1 MKLHVPYR
9 PEFQEL
15 SYNAHRHAMNNKIYK
30 TNIIKKNVSKPFSA
44 VGYTVKNTVKGIGH
58 AAQITFETVLCI
70 LKGQINIKNTVIQM
84 VEVGYRSFPII
95 LLTSFFTG
103 MVIALQVGSATSG
116 LFNEPVYIGMITGFA
131 LVKELAPV
139 LTAVAITGRI
149 GAAITAEIGTMK
161 VTEQIDAL
169 YTLGTNPVRYLAV
182 PRFIACILM
191 VPLLVALSNIIGV
204 YGGLLVTT
212 MTWNV
217 PSTVYMGDI
226 FDVMTVSTFMHGF
239 IKSFFFA
246 AIIVIVACH
255 KGFKCSGGA
264 EGVGKATTSSV
275 MVSMILILVSD
286 YFLTDLLVSL
296 KIS

>member
-1 MKLHVPYR
+1 MFYISKSTKDCGLNMIKVTK
-9 PEFQEL
+9 
-15 SYNAHRHAMNNKIYK
+15 KIITK
-30 TNIIKKNVSKPFSA
+30 TASKTFLMIGANI
-44 VGYTVKNTVKGIGH
+44 KNTLKSIGH
-58 AAQITFETVLCI
+58 AAQITIDTFGYI

-95 LLTSFFTG
+95 MLTSFFTG
-103 MVIALQVGSATSG
+103 MVLALQVGSATSG

-131 LVKELAPV
+131 LVKELGPV
-139 LTAVAITGRI
+139 LTAVVVTGRV

-169 YTLGTNPVRYLAV
+169 YTLGTNPVKYLAV

-191 VPLLVALSNIIGV
+191 IPLLTALANIIGI

-226 FDVMTVSTFMHGF
+226 LDVMTVETFWHGF
-239 IKSFFFA
+239 IKSFFFS
-246 AIIVIVACH
+246 AILVIVACH

-275 MVSMILILVSD
+275 MVSMILILISD

>member
-1 MKLHVPYR
+1 MI
-9 PEFQEL
+9 
-15 SYNAHRHAMNNKIYK
+15 NKTKI
-30 TNIIKKNVSKPFSA
+30 IIKKNASKPFSMI
-44 VGYTVKNTVKGIGH
+44 GYTIKNYTKGVGH
-58 AAQITFETVLCI
+58 ATQITAETLSYI
-70 LKGQINIKNTVIQM
+70 FKGQINIKNTVIQM
-84 VEVGYRSFPII
+84 VEVGYKSFPII
-95 LLTSFFTG
+95 MLTSFFTG
-103 MVIALQVGSATSG
+103 MVLALQVGSATSG

-131 LVKELAPV
+131 LVKELGPV
-139 LTAVAITGRI
+139 LTAVVITGRV

-169 YTLGTNPVRYLAV
+169 YTLGTNPVKYLAV
-182 PRFIACILM
+182 PRFLACILM
-191 VPLLVALSNIIGV
+191 LPLLTALANIIGI
-204 YGGLLVTT
+204 YGGLVVTT
-212 MTWNV
+212 MTWDI

-226 FDVMTVSTFMHGF
+226 LNVMDVKTFWHGF

-246 AIIVIVACH
+246 AILVIVACH

-275 MVSMILILVSD
+275 MVSMILILISD